1 MVNSATLM
9 MTNHH
14 QQQCELLSL
23 TLTTITLTTITI
35 TTVTITTVTITTV
48 TITLPAGIYSLC
60 SVLSLDDYSYHQTR
74 TC

>member
-1 MVNSATLM
+1 MV
-9 MTNHH
+9 
-14 QQQCELLSL
+14 
-23 TLTTITLTTITI
+23 TITTI
-35 TTVTITTVTITTV
+35 TTVTITTITITTITITTITIT